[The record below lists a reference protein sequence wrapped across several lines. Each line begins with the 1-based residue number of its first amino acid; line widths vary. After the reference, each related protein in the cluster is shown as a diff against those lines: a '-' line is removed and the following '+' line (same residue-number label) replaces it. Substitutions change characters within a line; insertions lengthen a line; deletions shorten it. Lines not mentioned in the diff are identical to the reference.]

1 MTEER
6 AGDVPAVVA
15 LAAQADAAAGVED
28 PPRPPTDITVEQ
40 TLNDLR
46 QRSNRG
52 YGLGLFAIAG
62 AVGLA
67 VYSFCSLR
75 DMAEGFKGETPRLEV
90 FYVNAA
96 AHVVITV
103 AVVWFIYQL
112 LRAAERMVLPRHLQ
126 NDAELARTLLG
137 INSPQREIARTV
149 QQLLGLVVKL
159 KGTHEE

>member
-1 MTEER
+1 
-6 AGDVPAVVA
+6 
-15 LAAQADAAAGVED
+15 
-28 PPRPPTDITVEQ
+28 
-40 TLNDLR
+40 
-46 QRSNRG
+46 
-52 YGLGLFAIAG
+52 
-62 AVGLA
+62 
-67 VYSFCSLR
+67 
-75 DMAEGFKGETPRLEV
+75 MAEGFKGETPRLEV